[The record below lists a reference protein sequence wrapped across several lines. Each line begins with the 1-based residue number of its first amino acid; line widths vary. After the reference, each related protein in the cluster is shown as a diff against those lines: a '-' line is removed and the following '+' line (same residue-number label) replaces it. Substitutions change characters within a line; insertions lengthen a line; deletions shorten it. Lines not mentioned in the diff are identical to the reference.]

1 MSRLRVFS
9 LVFLAAFCAP
19 VFHACE
25 FDTAKVWD
33 SPADQNAEPP
43 VVDVVH
49 LDLEQDSVWLL
60 YGRDVSF
67 RFSSSRDDIMG
78 AEFLID
84 GEVSQ
89 TFYSDEGVFGLD
101 YSGLSDGLH
110 TLQLNVYT
118 AAGTGSIADRL
129 GLESYVFTKT
139 WKLFVIKDYNTS
151 LRTTVKDGC
160 LSISWK
166 EYPASDFKEFI
177 IYREEGYNNRIVA
190 GRNIVPEFTDCTY
203 VGESA
208 SYYVEMV
215 RKQGDPVAWGQVY
228 LSPEKP
234 ALRFSANSSNEYTIS
249 WEKSKYYGAVS
260 LYRLSMAAFPGIDY
274 VTIKETSDPDDNS
287 TRLPSSVRFA
297 DMVYFKLLVVPVN
310 SPIYDPA
317 DPMRFESVLRDVE
330 TGFRFGPDGIS
341 LSQPEQAGPDDFL
354 FIAGC
359 DSLMR
364 YSVAQKR
371 ITEKLSYIPQG
382 CSMCRFG
389 DYETSPSGQF
399 LSTRFDCDYDLML
412 AETGN
417 LKDYDRYELQSFS
430 GQYNGSRV
438 PISDAGTGLVNTGNE
453 GFYVYDFNSSV
464 VKGHYTSETAFAYGI
479 AVSSGGNYLFVM
491 DDAFRLVRFDD
502 PGFTTIWTR
511 TEYGLPAWYGFHGTD
526 PDALVIWDGSVF
538 SKRDCSDFSVEY
550 SFPLTDEA
558 VLHVDYYGNE
568 LLSYSEGHLFVRNLA
583 DGSLIADIPYGQN
596 AAAFYYRPILV
607 NHTVISNTGVMYF
620 VN

>member
-1 MSRLRVFS
+1 MSGLRVFS
-9 LVFLAAFCAP
+9 RLLLAAFCAL

-25 FDTAKVWD
+25 FDTEKVWD
-33 SPADQNAEPP
+33 SPADPNAEPP
-43 VVDVVH
+43 VVDVVQ
-49 LDLEQDSVWLL
+49 LDLEQDSIWLL
-60 YGRDVSF
+60 YGREVSF
-67 RFSSSRDDIMG
+67 RFSSSRDDILG
-78 AEFLID
+78 TELLID
-84 GEVSQ
+84 NEVNR
-89 TFYSDEGVFGLD
+89 TFYSNEGVFSLD
-101 YSGLSDGLH
+101 HFSLSEGLH
-110 TLQLNVYT
+110 ILQLNVYT
-118 AAGTGSIADRL
+118 TAGTGSIADRL

-151 LRTTVKDGC
+151 LRTTVEEGC
-160 LSISWK
+160 LSLSWK
-166 EYPASDFKEFI
+166 EYPAYDFKEFI
-177 IYREEGYNNRIVA
+177 IYREEGYNNRMEV
-190 GRNIVPEFTDCTY
+190 GRCTVPEFSDCTY
-203 VGESA
+203 AGEGA
-208 SYYVEMV
+208 DYYVELV
-215 RKQGDPVAWGQVY
+215 REQGQPIPWGQVY

-234 ALRFSANSSNEYTIS
+234 VLRFSASSDNEYTIS
-249 WEKSKYYGAVS
+249 WEKSKYYGAVG
-260 LYRLSMAAFPGIDY
+260 LYRLSMAPLPWTNY

-287 TRLPSSVRFA
+287 MRLPSSVRFG
-297 DMVYFKLLVVPVN
+297 DRMCFKLLMVPEN
-310 SPIYDPA
+310 SPVYDPENT
-317 DPMRFESVLRDVE
+317 MRFESVLFDVE
-330 TGFRFGPDGIS
+330 TGFRYGPAGTNIYS
-341 LSQPEQAGPDDFL
+341 PEQAGPDDFV

-417 LKDYDRYELQSFS
+417 LKDFKRDELKSFS
-430 GQYNGSRV
+430 GQYNGSAV
-438 PISDAGTGLVNTGNE
+438 PVSDAGTGLVNTGNE

-464 VKGHYTSETAFAYGI
+464 VKGHYTSETAFAYGM

-491 DDAFRLVRFDD
+491 DDAFSLVRFDD

-511 TEYGLPAWYGFHGTD
+511 TEYGLPAFCEFHGTD
-526 PDALVIWDGSVF
+526 PDALVYWDGSVF
-538 SKRDCSDFSVEY
+538 SIRNCSDFSVEY
-550 SFPLTDEA
+550 SFPLTDDA

-568 LLSYSEGHLFVRNLA
+568 LLSYSEGHLFVRSLS
-583 DGSLIADIPYGQN
+583 DGSLIQDIPYGQN